1 MNIRSTPIKHH
12 TKECKRQFG
21 WLEQT
26 VAGITGAIE
35 HAIFTE
41 ELTCQAGWLQGRDP
55 RAKLGMFLIAA
66 LAASLS
72 SSLVALTILYLLLLC
87 VARASQVPLSFFV
100 KRVWLGIPLF
110 SGIVILPA
118 IFLPT
123 GPHLFEIVVGFVHLG
138 PSTGSLL
145 DAAVFVARVGV
156 TVSLAVLLI
165 LSTQWSNI
173 LKSLRILHVPPIFIM
188 LLAMTYRYIFLFL
201 HTANGILEA
210 RKSRM
215 VGKTSGNE
223 QRQWISG
230 TMSNLMHRSFKM
242 SNDVYAAMQA
252 RGFTGEIPIY
262 SVSQMT
268 LADWL
273 ALAGTIVVAMAV
285 LIVGRWLV

>member
-1 MNIRSTPIKHH
+1 MNIRSTPIKYNTREH
-12 TKECKRQFG
+12 KRQFG
-21 WLEQT
+21 WVERT
-26 VAGITGAIE
+26 VADITGAIE
-35 HAIFTE
+35 HAIFAE
-41 ELTCQAGWLQGRDP
+41 KLTNQAGWLQGRDP

-72 SSLVALTILYLLLLC
+72 SSLVALTTLYLLLLW
-87 VARASQVPLSFFV
+87 VAWASQVPLSFFV

-110 SGIVILPA
+110 SGIVIIPA
-118 IFLPT
+118 IFLHT
-123 GPHLFEIVVGFVHLG
+123 GPYLFEIVIGSVHLG

-145 DAAVFVARVGV
+145 GAAVFVARVGV

-165 LSTQWSNI
+165 LSTQWSDI
-173 LKSLRILHVPPIFIM
+173 LKSLRILHVPPICIM

-223 QRQWISG
+223 QRRWISG

-242 SNDVYAAMQA
+242 SNDVYAAMRA

-262 SVSQMT
+262 NVSQMT
-268 LADWL
+268 PTDWL
-273 ALAGTIVVAMAV
+273 ALTETIAVAVAI
-285 LIVGRWLV
+285 LIVGRWLA